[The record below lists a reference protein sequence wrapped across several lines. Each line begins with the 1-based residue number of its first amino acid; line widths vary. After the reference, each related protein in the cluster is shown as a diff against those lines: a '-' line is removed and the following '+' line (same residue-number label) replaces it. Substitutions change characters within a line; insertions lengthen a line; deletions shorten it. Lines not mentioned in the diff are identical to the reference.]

1 MRVSAPLDSSTR
13 AVLADWVELQVL
25 LSKGPVAEQLLIRS
39 QAAQSEP
46 DHGDVLTE
54 IDLEPADEEILE
66 TSADEL
72 SQRAHEELAYRESV
86 LGLLYPFELT
96 VEYGKWA
103 LGRRETSDSSEQ
115 AAHRAY
121 VCCLLI
127 SAMHSELLPISS
139 QHTLFTR
146 ITRSAKIMQIESYLT
161 AAEILGGSAYW
172 FGYPRPDHSN
182 MLTAVQKLVEA
193 MGLGVAPSEH
203 PLGLSRNANDG
214 TVDIVAWRPFR
225 DGQPAA
231 VVAYGQVASGRNWDT
246 KPIGAYLKGHFI
258 PWFTKPPSHQHIEL
272 LFVPVLQHHKLRESS
287 SEDYREVAREQ
298 ARLRE
303 MDFGVVIDRLRL
315 TELMAV
321 SKVGGRYD
329 QAEYMNHEADA
340 EAWVHEALAYASESC
355 T

>member
-1 MRVSAPLDSSTR
+1 M
-13 AVLADWVELQVL
+13 
-25 LSKGPVAEQLLIRS
+25 
-39 QAAQSEP
+39 
-46 DHGDVLTE
+46 
-54 IDLEPADEEILE
+54 
-66 TSADEL
+66 
-72 SQRAHEELAYRESV
+72 YRESV
-86 LGLLYPFELT
+86 LGPLYPFELT

-115 AAHRAY
+115 AAHGAY

-127 SAMHSELLPISS
+127 SAMHSELLPIPS
-139 QHTLFTR
+139 QHTLF
-146 ITRSAKIMQIESYLT
+146 TRSAKIMQIESYLT

-193 MGLGVAPSEH
+193 MGLGVAPSER

-214 TVDIVAWRPFR
+214 TVDIVTWRPFR

-246 KPIGAYLKGHFI
+246 KPIGAYVKGHFI
-258 PWFTKPPSHQHIEL
+258 SWFAKPPSHQHIEL

-315 TELMAV
+315 TELMAA

-329 QAEYMNHEADA
+329 EAEYMNHEADA
-340 EAWVHEALAYASESC
+340 EAWVREALAYASESC
-355 T
+355 S

>member
-1 MRVSAPLDSSTR
+1 MRVSAPVDSSTR
-13 AVLADWVELQVL
+13 AVVADWVELQVL
-25 LSKGPVAEQLLIRS
+25 LSEGPVAEQQLIRS
-39 QAAQSEP
+39 QAVQAEP

-54 IDLEPADEEILE
+54 LDLEPADEEILE

-72 SQRAHEELAYRESV
+72 SQRVHEELAYREGI
-86 LGLLYPFELT
+86 LGALYPFELT
-96 VEYGKWA
+96 VEYGKWM
-103 LGRRETSDSSEQ
+103 LERRETSDPAEQ
-115 AAHRAY
+115 AAHGAY

-127 SAMHSELLPISS
+127 TAMHSELLPIPS
-139 QHTLFTR
+139 QHTLF
-146 ITRSAKIMQIESYLT
+146 IRSAKIMQVESYLT

-193 MGLGVAPSEH
+193 MGLGVAPSER

-246 KPIGAYLKGHFI
+246 KPIGAYVKGHFI
-258 PWFTKPPSHQHIEL
+258 PWFAKPPSHQHIEL
-272 LFVPVLQHHKLRESS
+272 LFVPVLQHHKLRESL
-287 SEDYREVAREQ
+287 SEDYREVAREE

-315 TELMAV
+315 TELMAA

-329 QAEYMNHEADA
+329 EVEYTNHEADA
-340 EAWVHEALAYASESC
+340 ESWVHAALAYASGSGA
-355 T
+355 